1 MCNKTNCDA
10 MSHSTLVIVDAAL
23 ETNDGDASKVAE
35 DEHACV
41 PLY

>member
-1 MCNKTNCDA
+1 

-41 PLY
+41 PLH

>member
-1 MCNKTNCDA
+1 MCNKTDCEA
-10 MSHSTLVIVDAAL
+10 LCHGTLVIVDAAL

-41 PLY
+41 ALH